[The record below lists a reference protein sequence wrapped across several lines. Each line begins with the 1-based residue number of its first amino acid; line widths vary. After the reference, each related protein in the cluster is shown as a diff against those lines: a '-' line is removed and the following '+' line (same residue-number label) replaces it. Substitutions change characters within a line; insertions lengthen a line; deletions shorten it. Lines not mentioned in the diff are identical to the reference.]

1 MGMNLELNA
10 GSYKVIYVYAIHDGK
25 HDGRIKVGDATYHT
39 SLTIKEIIENNT
51 SSDSDFI
58 TSPEIEAAAKKRID
72 EQTKT
77 ADVDY
82 ELLWTALAVKPV
94 LSEDSSEI
102 LKYESFRDYDL
113 HSILKRSGIQN
124 EFNRDDKK
132 IGEWFTATIDD
143 VKSAFKAHL
152 KGSTS
157 FINSDEKL
165 DITLRKEQLDAV
177 SQASRKFRKGSI
189 ENPKRFLWNAIMRFG
204 KTLTSYALVEELQK
218 KQDIK
223 KVLILT
229 HRPVVKAGWHEDFKK
244 YFGSDSEWNF
254 GTKSSLGDTWESL
267 QKSERFIYFASVQDL
282 RGSFNIPL
290 YDDETGEI
298 INADTIFK
306 KNSEVFDT
314 EFDLA
319 VYDESH
325 EGLKTELAQLMD
337 DSVKSK
343 YKLFLSG
350 TPFNIIED
358 FDQDSVYTWSYLD
371 EQKAKEDWDRD
382 YENFLKDSKNN
393 PYPGSDTNPYG
404 KLPRLEIRTLDTT
417 RILKGNPAIDPSGT
431 SFNFNKFF
439 EVDRNTLVKGSVY
452 EAFSPFKDPGSIDLL
467 LNMISTSD
475 ENGRFDKETNEIVKD
490 HRNFPFS
497 RDNSKKDFAHSFW
510 VLPSVEAAVA
520 LHERL
525 SAHPNFSDFKVVN
538 ATGNND
544 SGDPLSDVKKA
555 IKENERTI
563 TLSVGKLTTGTTVPE
578 WTAVFMLSNMKSPM
592 SYMQT
597 IFRVKSSGSLPDGRE
612 KEVGYV
618 FDFAPDRAL
627 EMAQITSTHN
637 SKKASKDYEIL
648 SPNEKE
654 VALEDSMKE
663 LLSYLPIISYDG
675 AQFTQADTNFVM
687 QTVQKVYISRAV
699 DSGFCDSSI
708 FRFDIQSI
716 DDNAME
722 HFKKLTSIVGTS
734 SKDSAIKRL
743 VISESKLTGE
753 DKKTLDG
760 PPPAKND
767 PPTVHEK
774 YKEALE
780 RLNEDRKNGQKIM
793 QLLRGISAR
802 IPMLVFA
809 TELEKEITIDTFGSL
824 IDDESWVEF
833 MPKGFSK
840 DDWEIIKEYF
850 NKTVFEGACKEIQNR
865 TKRFSELT
873 IVERVSAVAHMFSS
887 FTNPDKET
895 ILTPFSVVNRQYA
908 DTLGGLRMVDN
919 DGKWYAK
926 NTRSTESG
934 SEVKAYSWEDIEDSS
949 GDLILEPQ
957 WIDTDE
963 DLVKFWKSP
972 ETTILDINSKTAL
985 YPLYGAL
992 SLFAKR
998 KEVLEENLSRFNPEF
1013 KPKVSSDEEIWRYI
1027 VENQIFVNCRVP
1039 YSRKIAERVLAG
1051 YEDMRVNASV
1061 VDVMI
1066 VRNALKEFKLQKYR
1080 ADGTLAKGLRNLTE
1094 DETNEIWK
1102 WIFNPTAMKTITED
1116 GRTMTEVN
1124 AEKIVKL
1131 AEDSNPEA
1139 AEKLLEEIM
1148 KADKG
1153 EKYSAVVSNPP
1164 YQMEIE
1170 GNKRSAS
1177 IYHHFV
1183 EVSQA
1188 TSDYIS
1194 IIHPS
1199 RWMQGGFGDGLAEF
1213 SQRELSSKKYSA
1225 FYDISD
1231 AAEIFNTASIAGGI
1245 NYYLWSSKKTEGE
1258 IRYYYDSEYEKKV
1271 TLSSG
1276 KAHIRDPHLSRIFED
1291 KIMTNRHIGSI
1302 VAPLRYYGSDVRRSK
1317 EIEEFEEISEN
1328 FVKVYYTKPGK
1339 GVISRNISEKCTNR
1353 KTDDWKVMV
1362 SKTAHA
1368 IVGLAYPR
1376 ADRIFISEPLS
1387 IGSDSFLKVG
1397 SFKTKEEAINCL
1409 LYLKTDFS
1417 SILLG
1422 LITPSQNTTSKN
1434 YSLIPNIN
1442 FATGEI
1448 LDKPGVFLD
1457 FSKPETLD
1465 DQLAEIYEL
1474 IEEERES
1481 MTKDL
1486 KPWKDKTSV
1495 TADM

>member
-1 MGMNLELNA
+1 MGINLQLNT
-10 GSYKVIYVYAIHDGK
+10 GSYKVIYVYTINDGQ
-25 HDGRIKVGDATYHT
+25 HDGRVKVGDATYHT
-39 SLTIKEIIENNT
+39 SLTLSEILEKSKSRSKYFIET
-51 SSDSDFI
+51 EEI
-58 TSPEIEAAAKKRID
+58 TQAAINRID
-72 EQTKT
+72 QQTKT
-77 ADVDY
+77 ADVKY
-82 ELLWTALAVKPV
+82 ELLWSALAVRPKFD
-94 LSEDSSEI
+94 EDSQEI
-102 LKYESFRDYDL
+102 LTYESFRDYDL
-113 HSILKRSGIQN
+113 HNILKRSGVTKD
-124 EFNRDDKK
+124 FARSDKRS
-132 IGEWFTATIDD
+132 GEWFTTTVDH
-143 VKSAFKAHL
+143 VKKAFESLCEGKD
-152 KGSTS
+152 S
-157 FINSDEKL
+157 FIDSDKI
-165 DITLRKEQLDAV
+165 DIVLRDEQKDAV
-177 SQASRKFRKGSI
+177 DCAARKFRKGSI
-189 ENPKRFLWNAIMRFG
+189 DNPKRFLWNAIMRFG
-204 KTLTSYALVEELQK
+204 KTLTSYALVEKLQDK
-218 KQDIK
+218 DDIK

-244 YFGSDSEWNF
+244 YFGNNSEWSF
-254 GTKSSLGDTWESL
+254 GTKSNLGDTWESL

-306 KNSEVFDT
+306 KNSEVFDA

-358 FDQDSVYTWSYLD
+358 FDNDSVYTWSYLD
-371 EQKAKEDWDRD
+371 EQKAKEDWDRK
-382 YENFLKDSKNN
+382 YEAFLKDPSENS
-393 PYPGSDTNPYG
+393 YPGSDTNPYG
-404 KLPRLEIRTLDTT
+404 KLPRLEIRTFDTV
-417 RILKGNPAIDPSGT
+417 RIFKDNPAIDPSGV

-439 EVDRNTLVKGSVY
+439 EVDRSKVASGSVY
-452 EAFSPFKDPGSIDLL
+452 PKFHPFKDAASVDTL

-475 ENGRFDKETNEIVKD
+475 ENGRLDESSGNIVED

-497 RDNSKKDFAHSFW
+497 RDNSKKDFAHTFW
-510 VLPSVEAAVA
+510 VLPSVEASVA

-525 SAHPNFSDFKVVN
+525 NAHPNFSDFKVIN
-538 ATGNND
+538 ATGDND

-578 WTAVFMLSNMKSPM
+578 WTGVFMLSNMKSPM

-627 EMAQITSTHN
+627 EMAQVTSSHN
-637 SKKASKDYEIL
+637 SRKSIKDYDIL
-648 SPNEKE
+648 SFNEQEAAQEK
-654 VALEDSMKE
+654 SMKE
-663 LLSYLPIISYDG
+663 MLSYLPIIAYDG
-675 AQFTQADTNFVM
+675 AQFTKADTNFVM
-687 QTVQKVYISRAV
+687 KTLQKVYINRAV

-708 FRFDIQSI
+708 FRFDIQAI
-716 DDNAME
+716 DKEDME
-722 HFKKLTSIVGTS
+722 RFTKLTSLIGAS

-753 DKKTLDG
+753 DKKILESPEPDKKT
-760 PPPAKND
+760 D
-767 PPTVHEK
+767 PEANKK
-774 YKEALE
+774 YQEALE
-780 RLNEDRKNGQKIM
+780 KLHEDRKNGQKIM

-809 TELEKEITIDTFGSL
+809 TELEKDITLDTFSEI
-824 IDDESWVEF
+824 IDDESWAEF
-833 MPKGFSK
+833 MPKGFTK
-840 DDWEIIKEYF
+840 EDWSVIKEYF
-850 NKTVFEGACKEIQNR
+850 NKTVFEGACSEIKNR
-865 TKRFSELT
+865 TDRFSKLS
-873 IVERVSAVAHMFSS
+873 IVDRVAAVAQMFSS

-926 NTRSTESG
+926 DARSAESG
-934 SEVKAYSWEDIEDSS
+934 SEVKAYSWMDIEDSS

-992 SLFAKR
+992 SLFVKR
-998 KEVLEENLSRFNPEF
+998 KEVIQENLSRFNPEF

-1066 VRNALKEFKLQKYR
+1066 VRNALKEFKLQKYHQH
-1080 ADGTLAKGLRNLTE
+1080 GTLAKGLRNLTE

-1124 AEKIVKL
+1124 AEKIIKL

-1139 AEKLLEEIM
+1139 AERLLEEIM

-1153 EKYSAVVSNPP
+1153 EKFASICSNPP
-1164 YQMEIE
+1164 YQMHLGGNNPRSLPVWHEFFDVSKVVSEI
-1170 GNKRSAS
+1170 
-1177 IYHHFV
+1177 
-1183 EVSQA
+1183 
-1188 TSDYIS
+1188 IS
-1194 IIHPS
+1194 IISPA
-1199 RWMQGGFGDGLAEF
+1199 RW
-1213 SQRELSSKKYSA
+1213 R
-1225 FYDISD
+1225 
-1231 AAEIFNTASIAGGI
+1231 
-1245 NYYLWSSKKTEGE
+1245 
-1258 IRYYYDSEYEKKV
+1258 
-1271 TLSSG
+1271 
-1276 KAHIRDPHLSRIFED
+1276 
-1291 KIMTNRHIGSI
+1291 
-1302 VAPLRYYGSDVRRSK
+1302 
-1317 EIEEFEEISEN
+1317 ISEN
-1328 FVKVYYTKPGK
+1328 SLEREIKEKLIIEEKRISLISIYDPSEQIFSNTLIRDGVNVIFWNLRNTKKTRILLNNVELINKNIADSFYKEEGIKIFNKIGLPSVTVLDQK
-1339 GVISRNISEKCTNR
+1339 YFISRREDLREAIKNYSESKTLTNSTRTLSVFGGLGTRQSFKWISDEPYTRNR
-1353 KTDDWKVMV
+1353 KSFF
-1362 SKTAHA
+1362 SKYKLGLIGFSDNFGERAFLLKPDEALGENAKFILFSSSETAENF
-1368 IVGLAYPR
+1368 R
-1376 ADRIFISEPLS
+1376 S
-1387 IGSDSFLKVG
+1387 
-1397 SFKTKEEAINCL
+1397 
-1409 LYLKTDFS
+1409 YLKTKFAIELMKATIS
-1417 SILLG
+1417 GRGGCNTELL
-1422 LITPSQNTTSKN
+1422 P
-1434 YSLIPNIN
+1434 
-1442 FATGEI
+1442 
-1448 LDKPGVFLD
+1448 D
-1457 FSKPETLD
+1457 
-1465 DQLAEIYEL
+1465 LAEVTNPRTGLVGYESDWTD
-1474 IEEERES
+1474 E
-1481 MTKDL
+1481 DL
-1486 KPWKDKTSV
+1486 KIIFKDVLAEDDWVYIEKATIETDPV
-1495 TADM
+1495 GAKK